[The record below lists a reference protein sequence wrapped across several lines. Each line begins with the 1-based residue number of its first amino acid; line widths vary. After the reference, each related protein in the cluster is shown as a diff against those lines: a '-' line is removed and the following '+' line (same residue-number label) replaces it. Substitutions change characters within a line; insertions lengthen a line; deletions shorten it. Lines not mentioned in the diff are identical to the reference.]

1 MITSFTEVKKIA
13 ALLCFV
19 LSSPI
24 LFFSQTKAQDLFTYP
39 QLQVQYDSA
48 LIFRNLK
55 IIPVKRMEP
64 CSPEDDSLSGSF
76 LTLKRGM
83 RKGDIILKERG
94 NYMVDNINVL
104 LIENKSNQNLH
115 IKSGEIVIGGYQD
128 RVFAKDTILPPS
140 STPYTV
146 PVYCIEE
153 NRWSKYAKRFGYGG
167 NTSSGLQWLI
177 DSSASQTII
186 WNEIRK
192 WVKESNEPSS
202 SFATVF
208 NNRKMSD
215 TLKDYLNFFLEN
227 LQKTDS
233 NTVGIIASTGEKV
246 LGADVLISPSLF
258 YQVLTNLLEKYCL
271 EAVRS
276 GATPLTTHRQEAIY
290 ANKLFSAGTQ
300 KEQLDKKGK
309 RIFYK
314 GTLIQITGH

>member
-1 MITSFTEVKKIA
+1 MFISFTEFKKIA
-13 ALLCFV
+13 ATICLV

-24 LFFSQTKAQDLFTYP
+24 IFFSQTKAQNLFTYP

-55 IIPVKRMEP
+55 VIPVKRLEP
-64 CSPEDDSLSGSF
+64 CSPEEDSLSGSF

-83 RKGDIILKERG
+83 RSGEIILKERG
-94 NYMVDNINVL
+94 KYMVDNINVL
-104 LIENKSNQNLH
+104 LIVNKSNQNLH
-115 IKSGEIVIGGYQD
+115 IKSGEIVVGGYQD

-140 STPYTV
+140 STPYSI

-177 DSSASQTII
+177 DSSSSQNII

-192 WVKESNEPSS
+192 WVKESNQSSS
-202 SFATVF
+202 SFAAIV

-215 TLKDYLNFFLEN
+215 TLSGYLEFFLEN

-233 NTVGIIASTGEKV
+233 NTVGIIASTGNKV
-246 LGADVLISPSLF
+246 LGADVLISSSLF

-271 EAVRS
+271 DAIRS
-276 GATPLTTHRQEAIY
+276 GSVPDPAHKTETLY
-290 ANKLFSAGTQ
+290 ANKLFSESTQ
-300 KEQLDKKGK
+300 QEQLDKKGK
-309 RIFYK
+309 RIFFK

>member
-1 MITSFTEVKKIA
+1 MPGRILIMIFGLIITFQ
-13 ALLCFV
+13 LNG
-19 LSSPI
+19 
-24 LFFSQTKAQDLFTYP
+24 QDLFTYP
-39 QLQVQYDSA
+39 QLQVEYDSA

-55 IIPVKRMEP
+55 IIPVKRTEP
-64 CSPEDDSLSGSF
+64 CSPSDDSATASF
-76 LTLKRGM
+76 LSLKRGM
-83 RKGDIILKERG
+83 RSGQVLLKERG
-94 NYMVDNINVL
+94 NFMVDNINVL
-104 LIENKSNQNLH
+104 LIENKSKQNLH

-128 RVFAKDTILPPS
+128 RVFAIDTILPPS
-140 STPYTV
+140 PIPYTV

-192 WVKESNEPSS
+192 WVKESNQSSS
-202 SFATVF
+202 SFAAVF
-208 NNRKMSD
+208 NSRKMSD
-215 TLKDYLNFFLEN
+215 TLQNYLSFFLEN
-227 LQKTDS
+227 LQKIDS
-233 NTVGIIASTGEKV
+233 NTVGIIASTNDKI

-271 EAVRS
+271 EAIQS
-276 GATPLTTHRQEAIY
+276 GATPRTTHQQEAIY
-290 ANKLFSAGTQ
+290 ANRLFSSGSQ
-300 KEQLDKKGK
+300 QEQLDKKGK